1 MNDNDILK
9 ALEDL
14 FIIVL
19 MLENLKKRVS
29 KTFHFYINEIEKDAL
44 ASFNLIYEKFERSL
58 YNAS

>member
-14 FIIVL
+14 FVIVL

-29 KTFHFYINEIEKDAL
+29 KRLHFYINEIEKDAL
-44 ASFNLIYEKFERSL
+44 VSFNLIYEKFERSL
-58 YNAS
+58 QNAS